1 MCQNIKTN
9 NEIVLCQ
16 TMPNNPNKS
25 VYDHFFFQKQM
36 REKGVR
42 KISNNHDV
50 PKILKSQKS

>member
-50 PKILKSQKS
+50 PKILKS